1 MPPAPSSSAR
11 DDRRIVQTLCA
22 HFSAAIPCDERERR
36 SIDEFLRTVPSL
48 ARPFDEGGDLRHVT
62 GSAIVVGGRGVLLH
76 RHKRLNMWLQPG
88 GHIEADETPAEA
100 AAREAHEETGL
111 PIRHPRSGPWLVHL
125 DVHPG
130 PHGHTH
136 FDVRY
141 LVNAPDDDPSP
152 PEGESPDAA
161 WFDWDE
167 AIDMV
172 DPGLSGALRTVRLL
186 L

>member
-1 MPPAPSSSAR
+1 MPPAPAVPAR

-36 SIDEFLRTVPSL
+36 SIEEFLRIVPGL
-48 ARPFDEGGDLRHVT
+48 ARPFDEQADLLHVT
-62 GSAIVVGGRGVLLH
+62 GSAIVVGNRGVLLH

-88 GHIEADETPAEA
+88 GHIEAGETPAQA

-130 PHGHTH
+130 PRGHTH

-152 PEGESPDAA
+152 AEGESQDAA
-161 WFDWDE
+161 WFDWDA

-172 DPGLSGALRTVRLL
+172 DAGLAGALRTVRLL

>member
-1 MPPAPSSSAR
+1 M
-11 DDRRIVQTLCA
+11 QTLCA
-22 HFSAAIPCDERERR
+22 HFSAAIPCDERERH
-36 SIDEFLRTVPSL
+36 SIDEFLRTVPTL
-48 ARPFDEGGDLRHVT
+48 AHPFDEHADLLHVT
-62 GSAIVVGGRGVLLH
+62 GSAIVVGTRGVLLH

-88 GHIEADETPAEA
+88 GHIEEGETPAEA
-100 AAREAHEETGL
+100 AAREAQEETGL
-111 PIRHPRSGPWLVHL
+111 PIRHPRTGPWLVHL

-130 PHGHTH
+130 PRGHTH

-161 WFDWDE
+161 WFDWDT
-167 AIDMV
+167 AIGMV
-172 DPGLSGALRTVRLL
+172 DAGLAGALRTVRLL

>member
-1 MPPAPSSSAR
+1 M
-11 DDRRIVQTLCA
+11 QTLCA

-48 ARPFDEGGDLRHVT
+48 ARPFDEGADLRHVT
-62 GSAIVVGGRGVLLH
+62 GSAIVVGSRGVLLH

-152 PEGESPDAA
+152 LEGESPDAA

>member
-1 MPPAPSSSAR
+1 MSPTPADPAR

-22 HFSAAIPCDERERR
+22 HFSAAIPCDERERH
-36 SIDEFLRTVPSL
+36 SIEEFLRVVPSL
-48 ARPFDEGGDLRHVT
+48 AHPFDEQADPRHVT
-62 GSAIVVGGRGVLLH
+62 GSAIVVGNRGVLLH

-88 GHIEADETPAEA
+88 GHIEAGETPAQA

-130 PHGHTH
+130 LRRHTH

-152 PEGESPDAA
+152 AEGESQDAA
-161 WFDWDE
+161 WFEWDE
-167 AIDMV
+167 AIGMV
-172 DPGLSGALRTVRLL
+172 DAGLAGALRTVRLL
-186 L
+186 I

>member
-1 MPPAPSSSAR
+1 M
-11 DDRRIVQTLCA
+11 QTLCA
-22 HFSAAIPCDERERR
+22 HFSAAIPCDERERH
-36 SIDEFLRTVPSL
+36 SIEEFLRVVPSL
-48 ARPFDEGGDLRHVT
+48 AHPFDEQADPRHVT
-62 GSAIVVGGRGVLLH
+62 GSAIVVGNRGVLLH

-88 GHIEADETPAEA
+88 GHIEAGETPAQA

-130 PHGHTH
+130 PRGHTH

-152 PEGESPDAA
+152 AEGESQDAA
-161 WFDWDE
+161 WFEWDE
-167 AIDMV
+167 AIGMV
-172 DPGLSGALRTVRLL
+172 DAGLAGALRTVRLL
-186 L
+186 I

>member
-1 MPPAPSSSAR
+1 MSPTPADPAR

-22 HFSAAIPCDERERR
+22 HFSAAIPCDERERH
-36 SIDEFLRTVPSL
+36 SIEEFLRVVPSL
-48 ARPFDEGGDLRHVT
+48 AHPFDEQADPRHVT
-62 GSAIVVGGRGVLLH
+62 GSAIVVGNRGVLLH

-88 GHIEADETPAEA
+88 GHIEAGETPAQA

-130 PHGHTH
+130 PRGHTH

-152 PEGESPDAA
+152 AEGESQDAA
-161 WFDWDE
+161 WFEWDE
-167 AIDMV
+167 AIGMV
-172 DPGLSGALRTVRLL
+172 DAGLAGALRTVRLL
-186 L
+186 I

>member
-1 MPPAPSSSAR
+1 MSPTPADPAR

-22 HFSAAIPCDERERR
+22 HFSAAIPCDERERH
-36 SIDEFLRTVPSL
+36 SIEEFLRVVPSL
-48 ARPFDEGGDLRHVT
+48 AHPFDEQADPRHVT
-62 GSAIVVGGRGVLLH
+62 GSAIVVGNRGVLLH

-88 GHIEADETPAEA
+88 GHIEAGETPAQA

-130 PHGHTH
+130 LRIHTH

-152 PEGESPDAA
+152 AEGESQDAA
-161 WFDWDE
+161 WFEWDE
-167 AIDMV
+167 AIGMV
-172 DPGLSGALRTVRLL
+172 DAGLAGALRTVRLL
-186 L
+186 I